1 MAVLPTLFFAAQA
14 VNVNAGALPPSTW
27 VALSPIA
34 GAGHEPMFAL
44 AVDPVNDQSVIAG
57 GGLGGIYRT
66 TDGGATW
73 TQVLR
78 ESSVVL
84 TIVFSPFNPG
94 FVVAGTRGGGA
105 FVSTDGGGKWSA
117 AAGLEGR
124 AVRAFGFAKT
134 MDIAGT
140 DRGVYGSGDG
150 VTWTPLGLSTSSI
163 DAVAVAAVNPPIR
176 FVAGGE
182 AAGTGGIPMWQS
194 LDAGVTWSPF
204 TPAISGTIITKIAAG
219 PLPPTGNVRP
229 LVVGTNTGLF
239 ISQDNGATFTAL
251 SSGALLPST
260 DYTQVAFTAVHFDRF
275 YVASDG
281 GGGESGGVWATG
293 DSGQDFS
300 PLRPPLP
307 AVTAIAVS
315 GDEQPILYVATFRP
329 FDHGVFLWAY
339 HDTGGAPQQPAG
351 AQTPNVSGSRLH
363 GSSGFSL
370 ADFLRDLGSSQVPY
384 IALGVI
390 AVAVLLLAVVSQ
402 LRSRRR

>member
-1 MAVLPTLFFAAQA
+1 MAVLPTLIFAAQA
-14 VNVNAGALPPSTW
+14 VNVTAGALPPSTW
-27 VALSPIA
+27 VGLSSIA
-34 GAGHEPMFAL
+34 GVGHEPVFAL

-57 GGLGGIYRT
+57 GGQGGIYRT

-78 ESSVVL
+78 ESSAVL
-84 TIVFSPFNPG
+84 TIAFSPFNPG
-94 FVVAGTRGGGA
+94 LVLAGTRGGGA
-105 FVSTDGGGKWSA
+105 FLSTDGGGKWSA
-117 AAGLEGR
+117 AAGLEAR
-124 AVRAFGFAKT
+124 AVRAFGFART
-134 MDIAGT
+134 VAIAGT
-140 DRGVYGSGDG
+140 DHGVYGSGDAA
-150 VTWTPLGLSTSSI
+150 TWTPLGLSTSSI

-176 FVAGGE
+176 FVVGGE
-182 AAGTGGIPMWQS
+182 AAGAGGIPMWQS
-194 LDAGVTWSPF
+194 LDAGATWSSI

-219 PLPPTGNVRP
+219 PLLPNANVRP
-229 LVVGTNTGLF
+229 IVVGTNTGLF
-239 ISQDNGATFTAL
+239 ISQDNAATFTAL

-260 DYTQVAFTAVHFDRF
+260 DYTQIDFTAAHYDRF

-300 PLRPPLP
+300 SLSPPLP
-307 AVTAIAVS
+307 AVTALAVS

-339 HDTGGAPQQPAG
+339 HDTGGTPQQPAG
-351 AQTPNVSGSRLH
+351 AQTPNASGARLH
-363 GSSGFSL
+363 GSSGFSFG
-370 ADFLRDLGSSQVPY
+370 DFLRGLGSSQAPY

-390 AVAVLLLAVVSQ
+390 ALAVLLLAVVSQ

>member
-1 MAVLPTLFFAAQA
+1 MAVLPTLLFAVQA
-14 VNVNAGALPPSTW
+14 VNAGALPPSTW

-34 GAGHEPMFAL
+34 GAGHEPLFAL

-57 GGLGGIYRT
+57 AGQGGIYRT
-66 TDGGATW
+66 TDGGAAW
-73 TQVLR
+73 TEVLR
-78 ESSVVL
+78 EGSAVL
-84 TIVFSPFNPG
+84 TIAFSPFNPG
-94 FVVAGTRGGGA
+94 LVLAGTRGGGA
-105 FVSTDGGGKWSA
+105 YLSTDGGGRWTA

-134 MDIAGT
+134 LAIAGT
-140 DRGVYGSGDG
+140 DHGVYGSSDG
-150 VTWTPLGLSTSSI
+150 ATWTPLGLSTSSI

-182 AAGTGGIPMWQS
+182 ATGSGGIPMWQS
-194 LDAGVTWSPF
+194 LDAGATWSPI

-219 PLPPTGNVRP
+219 PLPPNGNVRP

-260 DYTQVAFTAVHFDRF
+260 DYTQVDFTGAHYDRF

-300 PLRPPLP
+300 ALRPPLP
-307 AVTAIAVS
+307 AVTAMAVS

-339 HDTGGAPQQPAG
+339 HDTGGTPQLPGG
-351 AQTPNVSGSRLH
+351 AQTPNVSGARPH
-363 GSSGFSL
+363 SSPGFNL
-370 ADFLRDLGSSQVPY
+370 GDFLRSLGSSQAPY

-390 AVAVLLLAVVSQ
+390 ALAVLLLAAVSQ